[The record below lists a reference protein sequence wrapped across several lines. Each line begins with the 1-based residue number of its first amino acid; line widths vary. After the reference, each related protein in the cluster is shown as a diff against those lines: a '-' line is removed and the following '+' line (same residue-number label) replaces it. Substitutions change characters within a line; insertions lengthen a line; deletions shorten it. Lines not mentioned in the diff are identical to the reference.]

1 MNGRAAGFGVS
12 EGRAARSPWR
22 ENVLGDK
29 VTRST
34 EEANKDV
41 LGRKVSVAVNEPMQ
55 SMSMVV
61 SSEPR
66 RTARLWRQDSH
77 DGSDDQGRD
86 SETVADLCE
95 KRTSTAESRRGD
107 VVAAE
112 VCRMPGSQ
120 RQLGAEQDRE
130 KSTVNDGSYD
140 RVDGGHVALTKGNS
154 LGEVAGL
161 AHSVEEKKSAKTVLA
176 EGGEAS

>member
-1 MNGRAAGFGVS
+1 
-12 EGRAARSPWR
+12 
-22 ENVLGDK
+22 

-41 LGRKVSVAVNEPMQ
+41 LGRKMSVAVIRVKQ
-55 SMSMVV
+55 GVSVV
-61 SSEPR
+61 FSLEPR
-66 RTARLWRQDSH
+66 RTARLWRQNSH

-86 SETVADLCE
+86 SETVADLRE

-107 VVAAE
+107 VVTAE
-112 VCRMPGSQ
+112 VCRVPGSQ
-120 RQLGAEQDRE
+120 RQLGAEQDRK
-130 KSTVNDGSYD
+130 KSTVNDRAND
-140 RVDGGHVALTKGNS
+140 RVDRCDVALTEGNS

-161 AHSVEEKKSAKTVLA
+161 AHPVEDGKISEKVLA